1 MIKYKSNI
9 NYQIPIYVRQEL
21 KLSANENQEQQDSTH
36 EKQELKNTNAKNV
49 HNRRKRKLKISK
61 SLPTLQVLL
70 RLYNSSIFWNGFK
83 NITY

>member
-21 KLSANENQEQQDSTH
+21 KLSANENQEQQDSTN

-49 HNRRKRKLKISK
+49 HTRRKRKLKISK

-70 RLYNSSIFWNGFK
+70 KFNNFTMFGTVSRI
-83 NITY
+83 